1 MNLNI
6 DKSLGDY
13 FYGNVSEQA
22 EKEIIM
28 KYIDSFVNT
37 ECIEKNIPKIC
48 NVAELSYLTS
58 IGRNII
64 SWYPFRKNSEVLLI
78 GGELGNIAECLC
90 EKKLKVTCVEP
101 VLYRA
106 NAIGKRCSRF
116 DNLNIFCSLL
126 DNINFDKK
134 FDYILCINNLE
145 FYNELFKKNIEINE
159 FFEFMANL
167 LNDDGRLLF
176 SFNNSVSLK
185 RVFNFTTN
193 KSLNDNNTFSI
204 KKIYSILD
212 NIRLNSRHIYY
223 PLPDSILPN
232 VIFSDY
238 MLPNNSSIDKFV
250 SYYDNGSIE
259 TFNEVD
265 AYKSLINIDKEL
277 FKKFANSF
285 LIDAGKN
292 EIQQKYFYISF
303 NNIRKEKYRLVTK
316 ISKENVEK
324 EPITKES
331 INHILE
337 MAENVKLLKE
347 KGINI
352 FDEYKNKK
360 IISGYVK
367 QDYMLIA
374 VLLKQLK
381 NGNIKSFY
389 DIFDKFINLIK
400 NMKSYNEIPHENIF
414 KKYGINIS
422 KEILE
427 ELNFVEYGFWD
438 MTITNCFYI
447 DDKFYFFDQEWKDEN
462 VPIEYMIFKNI
473 YYNNLF
479 EKYIT
484 KAELYSHFN
493 IEKYIQVFIQ
503 LDEKIQYKI
512 RDDKIWEFYTKDFH
526 KNVCNLIDDYNRQ
539 NDDFINYRKL
549 TSDLI
554 TAKDNEIKNCN
565 IRLENSQKRIEEQDE
580 VIKVLSESF
589 KVKVTR
595 FMSRILKGEKKDEKK
610 D

>member
-1 MNLNI
+1 MNLNV
-6 DKSLGDY
+6 DNSFEDY
-13 FYGNVSEQA
+13 FYGNIPEQVEKELIKNYIEHFDNTDCF
-22 EKEIIM
+22 EKEIL
-28 KYIDSFVNT
+28 
-37 ECIEKNIPKIC
+37 KIH
-48 NVAELSYLTS
+48 NVPQLSYLTS

-78 GGELGNIAECLC
+78 GGEIGNIAECLC
-90 EKKLKVTCVEP
+90 EKNLKVTCVEP

-134 FDYILCINNLE
+134 FDYILCINHLE
-145 FYNELFKKNIEINE
+145 FYNELFKKNIDINE
-159 FFEFMANL
+159 FFEFMVKL

-176 SFNNSVSLK
+176 SFNNSFSLK

-193 KSLNDNNTFSI
+193 KILNDNNTFSI

-212 NIRLNSRHIYY
+212 NIGLNSKHVYY
-223 PLPDSILPN
+223 PLPDAILPN

-250 SYYDNGSIE
+250 SYYDDGSIE

-292 EIQQKYFYISF
+292 QTQQKYFFISF

-316 ISKENVEK
+316 ISKGNVEK
-324 EPITKES
+324 EPITKGS

-337 MAENVKLLKE
+337 MAENVKLLEE

-352 FDEYKNKK
+352 LDEYKDKK
-360 IISGYVK
+360 IISSYVD
-367 QDYMLIA
+367 QDCMLIT

-381 NGNIKSFY
+381 NGNIKLFY

-400 NMKSYNEIPHENIF
+400 NMKNSNEIPHENIF

-447 DDKFYFFDQEWKDEN
+447 DDKFFDQEWKDEN

-479 EKYIT
+479 EEYIT
-484 KAELYSHFN
+484 KSELYSHFN
-493 IEKYIQVFIQ
+493 IEKYINFFIQ
-503 LDEKIQYKI
+503 LDEKIQRKI
-512 RDDKIWEFYTKDFH
+512 RDDKIWDFYTKDFH
-526 KNVCNLIDDYNRQ
+526 KNVCNLIYDYRRQ
-539 NDDFINYRKL
+539 NDDFINYKKL

-554 TAKDNEIKNCN
+554 TSKDNEIKNCN
-565 IRLENSQKRIEEQDE
+565 IRLENSKKRIEEQDK